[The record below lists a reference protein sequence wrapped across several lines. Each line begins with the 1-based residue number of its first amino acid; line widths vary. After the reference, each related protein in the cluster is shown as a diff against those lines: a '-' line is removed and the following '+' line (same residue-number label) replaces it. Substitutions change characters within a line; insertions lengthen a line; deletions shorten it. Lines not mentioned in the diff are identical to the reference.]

1 METIIMSMSR
11 VFLLLFFIT
20 MMSACSGLTRKETN
34 AWLATKAAS
43 TNINMT
49 GEWDTGGVWSGGWGS
64 GKFIQEDDRFTGT
77 LGLYYAEGVVSGEQ
91 IYMVIYSGN
100 KVYYTAILKKADNGM
115 YMGKAVYRV
124 LADKPEA
131 KEAQSYLI
139 SLKKVT
145 R

>member
-1 METIIMSMSR
+1 MSELR
-11 VFLLLFFIT
+11 GLLLLLVIS
-20 MMSACSGLTRKETN
+20 MLPACSGLTRKDTN
-34 AWLATKAAS
+34 AWLDTKTAS
-43 TNINMT
+43 SSLNMT
-49 GEWDTGGVWSGGWGS
+49 GEWDSGGVWSGGWGS
-64 GKFIQEDDRFTGT
+64 GKFIQEGNRFTGT
-77 LGLYYAEGVVSGEQ
+77 LGLYYAEGVVSDEQ
-91 IYMVIYSGN
+91 IYMVIYSGS
-100 KVYYTAILKKADNGM
+100 KIYYTAILKTSDNGL